1 MVPIKTKV
9 DGKQPKVTTH
19 QVKENKINPQHT
31 SKVKPHAPQNS
42 FYADYVLTWHRKG
55 KVVAKY
61 VGYCTKDTLIKRRL
75 WVPNVLVTK
84 TLGPNLFRYLKLEPK
99 FVL

>member
-42 FYADYVLTWHRKG
+42 FYADYVLTWDHNG

-61 VGYCTKDTLIKRRL
+61 VGYRTKETLIKRNVWVPKVLVTSTLGPKSL
-75 WVPNVLVTK
+75 WVPK
-84 TLGPNLFRYLKLEPK
+84 IRA
-99 FVL
+99 